1 MARQKLKILQIT
13 ETDNI
18 ASMLSKI
25 TQAPYF
31 QEKNWRFLVKKAFI
45 VWFES

>member
-1 MARQKLKILQIT
+1 MAQQKLKILQIT

-18 ASMLSKI
+18 ASMLSII

-31 QEKNWRFLVKKAFI
+31 QEKIEDF
-45 VWFES
+45 